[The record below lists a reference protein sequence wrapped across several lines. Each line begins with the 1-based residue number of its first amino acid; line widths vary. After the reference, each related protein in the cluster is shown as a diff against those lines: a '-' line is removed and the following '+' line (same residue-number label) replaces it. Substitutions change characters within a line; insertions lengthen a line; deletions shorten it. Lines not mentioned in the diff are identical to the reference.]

1 MQYLKIL
8 IICSIYFCSKNAVA
22 QINNTPAIGMW
33 RQHLPFTQALDIV
46 ATPTSIFAATPYGLC
61 SINTTTNEVGTFTKI
76 NGLSETSVTKI
87 TYNNTVNNIIIAYN
101 NSNIDLLN
109 ANGNITNINDIKR
122 KNITADKTI
131 YNFYNNNNL
140 LYISTGFGI
149 VVIDLLR
156 NETKDTWVLGALGN
170 YEKVNNITLF
180 NNSFYAATANGVRVI
195 NANAA
200 AIANGNNW
208 GRLAGFQ
215 TQNIKNIISFGSS
228 ILIQRNDTLFKHNG
242 TTTTFFYADG
252 FSINNISIANNQV
265 ILSQENFS
273 GQSKISILNANGM
286 LQNTIARPGV
296 ISAPQ
301 QALMVNNTLYVA
313 DFFNF
318 ISTFNNTNFI
328 KQYSITGPVSTIQ
341 GQIIYANNTMYCA
354 SGGVNNLWQY
364 TYQGTGYYSFSN
376 NTWQVT
382 NRGNTPLLDT
392 VFDIHTLAYNTTT
405 NTLYAGSY
413 GGGLVAANPTTN
425 TKILLK
431 QNKLLP
437 ALGDPTSYRV
447 GGLAIDAQGNTWVA
461 NYGGVQSLACI
472 QPNGNILRFMH
483 PYIFFDNALGSIVI
497 DQNNN
502 KWITVPKGGGVLCY
516 NSGNNLNS
524 PTDDTWKLYRAG
536 TTQGNLTDNEIT
548 SIAIDKQNSI
558 WVGTING
565 INIIPCADQVFTP
578 SSCQAIQPIVKI
590 GNFAGV
596 LLQNQNI
603 QSIAIDGANRKWIAT
618 QNGVFLVTAD
628 GDKVIQQFT
637 ETNSPLPNNNVKT
650 IGINGQTGEVF
661 MGTIQGLVS
670 YMGNATEANDAFSN
684 VLVYPNPVPKNYNG
698 TIAIKGLAANSI
710 VKIINP
716 YGVLVQ
722 QGIANGGTYSFTPQN
737 YNGQPIATGIYMVLM
752 RNANGTEKAVAKI
765 AIIK

>member
-301 QALMVNNTLYVA
+301 QALIVNNTLYVA